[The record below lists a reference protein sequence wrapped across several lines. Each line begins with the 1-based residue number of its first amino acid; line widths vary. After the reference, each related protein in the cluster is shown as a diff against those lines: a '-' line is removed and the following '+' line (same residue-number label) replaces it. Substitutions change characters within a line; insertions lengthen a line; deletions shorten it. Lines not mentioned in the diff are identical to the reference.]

1 MAIDGVGGLL
11 TEVAK
16 FTSHDCS
23 KARICELPDS
33 FAIAIEEF
41 TLQKGASLSS
51 TYFSLLERESPLSH
65 LSLSSLGELWRL
77 SLRQLSPLSQPS
89 LSS

>member
-1 MAIDGVGGLL
+1 MAIDGVDGLL

-16 FTSHDCS
+16 FASCDCS
-23 KARICELPDS
+23 KARLRELPDS

-51 TYFSLLERESPLSH
+51 GYKLGPLDPLRSLKLYYMNY
-65 LSLSSLGELWRL
+65 
-77 SLRQLSPLSQPS
+77 
-89 LSS
+89 

>member
-1 MAIDGVGGLL
+1 MAIDGVNGLL

-16 FTSHDCS
+16 FASCDCS
-23 KARICELPDS
+23 KARLRELPDS

-51 TYFSLLERESPLSH
+51 TYFSLLERESPLS
-65 LSLSSLGELWRL
+65 LSSLGELRRL